1 MYAVILAGG
10 SGTRFWP
17 KSRVDNPKQLLKIL
31 GNKTM
36 IETFVEN
43 FKFDYEYIFLCKK
56 KDLIETNLLS
66 IIQNLNYTT

>member
-1 MYAVILAGG
+1 MKIIIPLA
-10 SGTRFWP
+10 STDKEIFDNFLTI
-17 KSRVDNPKQLLKIL
+17 KSLVKL

-66 IIQNLNYTT
+66 IIQN